1 MESIYGSLYSSLAV
15 LQSSTSGDLRD
26 TSTYVHWEPGKSAH
40 CAQPRAIFLFRQQG
54 QRIRVLNEGMRLDCE
69 DIDRFCEH
77 LLGMDPS
84 VQSIEFH
91 AISTQGTLI
100 RSSRPYLRFACTE
113 DIVIDLPDCAQRY
126 MEQLGKS
133 TSKSLKKRLS
143 RAPRELPG
151 FAHTLHHGRDVSEQA
166 IRTIVSFNHA
176 RMAKKERRSA
186 MSDKVINELLS
197 LLRTHGTVGLLESE
211 GTILAEIGRAH
222 V

>member
-1 MESIYGSLYSSLAV
+1 MHSLARNQFCSTESADTTVYRHQIPKFAGPAMESIYGSLYSSLAV
-15 LQSSTSGDLRD
+15 LQSSTSGDPRD

-113 DIVIDLPDCAQRY
+113 DIVIDLDR
-126 MEQLGKS
+126 KS
-133 TSKSLKKRLS
+133 TRLNS
-143 RAPRELPG
+143 S
-151 FAHTLHHGRDVSEQA
+151 HT
-166 IRTIVSFNHA
+166 
-176 RMAKKERRSA
+176 
-186 MSDKVINELLS
+186 
-197 LLRTHGTVGLLESE
+197 
-211 GTILAEIGRAH
+211 
-222 V
+222 